1 MKLSDVTL
9 ESLLEKK
16 DAKQD
21 NTTAQVRQQTALAVE
36 TQVENL
42 TPEQEAKVAQIRK
55 EIDLTDSNVLVQYG
69 IGAQR
74 DIQNFSDTILQK
86 VQVKDSGRTGQLLAD
101 LSDQVRSMH
110 VDDLLNADKIP
121 IIGSLLHSLHKFAQR
136 YETVEVQVDRISN
149 ELEKD
154 RMSMIRDI
162 TMFNTMY
169 DMNIDHFRNLQVYI
183 KAGEEEITDI
193 RTNTLPRLREEAEA
207 KGDPMSAQ
215 VVKDY
220 EENVNRF
227 EKKIHDMK
235 ISKTIAM
242 QTAPQIRLIQNND
255 RLLVDKIQT
264 AILQTIPLWK
274 NQIVLAIGLER
285 QEKVLKNQQQI
296 TETTN
301 KLLEANSQ
309 MLHQNTVETMKES
322 ERGLADIETLKK
334 VNDELIATINDSI
347 RIQQEGHQARVS
359 AEKELVQIESQLK
372 GALLQ
377 NTANKEVSAQ

>member
-1 MKLSDVTL
+1 MSDVTL

>member
-162 TMFNTMY
+162 TMFDTMY

-193 RTNTLPRLREEAEA
+193 RTNTLLRLREEAEA

>member
-1 MKLSDVTL
+1 MKMSDVTL

-162 TMFNTMY
+162 TMFDTMY

-274 NQIVLAIGLER
+274 NQIVLVIGLER

-377 NTANKEVSAQ
+377 NTANKEVSDQ

>member
-1 MKLSDVTL
+1 MKMSDVTL

-21 NTTAQVRQQTALAVE
+21 NTTAQVRQQTASAVE

-162 TMFNTMY
+162 TMFDTMY

>member
-1 MKLSDVTL
+1 MSDVTL

-74 DIQNFSDTILQK
+74 DIQNFSNTILQK

-162 TMFNTMY
+162 TMFDTMY

>member
-1 MKLSDVTL
+1 MSDVTL

-16 DAKQD
+16 TAGKDP
-21 NTTAQVRQQTALAVE
+21 TTEINRPQQTALTVE
-36 TQVENL
+36 AQVENL
-42 TPEQEAKVAQIRK
+42 TPEQEAKVAEIRK
-55 EIDLTDSNVLVQYG
+55 GIDLTDSNVLVQYG

-74 DIQNFSDTILQK
+74 DIQNFSDSILQK
-86 VQVKDSGRTGQLLAD
+86 VQVKDSGHTGELLAD

-110 VDDLLNADKIP
+110 VDDLLNANKVP
-121 IIGSLLHSLHKFAQR
+121 ILGSLLHSLRKFAQR

-154 RMSMIRDI
+154 RMTMIRDI
-162 TMFNTMY
+162 TMFDTMY
-169 DMNIDHFRNLQVYI
+169 DMNIDHFRSLQVYI
-183 KAGEEEITDI
+183 KAGEEEIADI
-193 RTNTLPRLREEAEA
+193 RANTLPRLRQEAEQ

-285 QEKVLKNQQQI
+285 QEKVLKSQQQI

-309 MLHQNTVETMKES
+309 LLHQNTVETMKES
-322 ERGLADIETLKK
+322 EKGLADIETLKK
-334 VNDELIATINDSI
+334 VNDELIATIYDSI
-347 RIQQEGHQARVS
+347 RIQQEGHEARVN
-359 AEKELVQIESQLK
+359 AEKELIQIEGQLK
-372 GALLQ
+372 QALLQ
-377 NTANKEVSAQ
+377 NTPDQKASGQ

>member
-1 MKLSDVTL
+1 MKMSDVTL

-74 DIQNFSDTILQK
+74 DIQNFSNTILQK

-162 TMFNTMY
+162 TMFDTMY

>member
-21 NTTAQVRQQTALAVE
+21 NTTAQVRQQTASAVE

>member
-1 MKLSDVTL
+1 
-9 ESLLEKK
+9 
-16 DAKQD
+16 
-21 NTTAQVRQQTALAVE
+21 
-36 TQVENL
+36 
-42 TPEQEAKVAQIRK
+42 
-55 EIDLTDSNVLVQYG
+55 
-69 IGAQR
+69 
-74 DIQNFSDTILQK
+74 
-86 VQVKDSGRTGQLLAD
+86 
-101 LSDQVRSMH
+101 
-110 VDDLLNADKIP
+110 
-121 IIGSLLHSLHKFAQR
+121 
-136 YETVEVQVDRISN
+136 
-149 ELEKD
+149 
-154 RMSMIRDI
+154 
-162 TMFNTMY
+162 
-169 DMNIDHFRNLQVYI
+169 
-183 KAGEEEITDI
+183 
-193 RTNTLPRLREEAEA
+193 
-207 KGDPMSAQ
+207 
-215 VVKDY
+215 
-220 EENVNRF
+220 
-227 EKKIHDMK
+227 MK

>member
-1 MKLSDVTL
+1 MSDVTL

-162 TMFNTMY
+162 TMFDTMY

>member
-1 MKLSDVTL
+1 MSDVTL

-55 EIDLTDSNVLVQYG
+55 EIDLTDSTVLVQYG

-162 TMFNTMY
+162 TMFDTMY

>member
-1 MKLSDVTL
+1 MSDVTL

-74 DIQNFSDTILQK
+74 DSQNFSDTILQK

-162 TMFNTMY
+162 TMFDTMY

>member
-1 MKLSDVTL
+1 MKMSDVTL

-162 TMFNTMY
+162 TMFDTMY

>member
-162 TMFNTMY
+162 TMFDTMY